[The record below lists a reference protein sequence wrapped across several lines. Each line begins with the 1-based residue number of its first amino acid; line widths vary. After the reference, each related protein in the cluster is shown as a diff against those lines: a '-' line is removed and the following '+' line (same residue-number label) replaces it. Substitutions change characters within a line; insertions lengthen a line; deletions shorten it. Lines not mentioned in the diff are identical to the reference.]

1 MNEKEW
7 ETRLCQE
14 GFSQVFVWQD
24 GPNTSYPDH
33 THPATTAHII
43 LEGELTLTSEGKSQT
58 FKSGERC
65 DVPANTIH
73 SAQMGSRGCTYMVGE
88 R

>member
-7 ETRLCQE
+7 ETRLRQE
-14 GFSQVFVWQD
+14 GFSHVFVWQD

-33 THPATTAHII
+33 THPATTAHVI
-43 LEGELTLTSEGKSQT
+43 LEGEMTLTSEGKSQT
-58 FKSGERC
+58 IKSGERC